1 MSIQS
6 TINQGLTLA
15 GVLASQSPELRAMS
29 ERRREAAKFEKR
41 QETYNQAL
49 ASAAERRKIAESNIP
64 EGGHTL
70 TIEEEA
76 EERTLDE
83 LDEAL
88 EVAGENLA
96 KERFEFDP
104 TVENYNAIV
113 DFRRDVH
120 ERDIIRERSDAMRL
134 RNEQSQATLEE
145 ALRTENER
153 IANSRDIARL
163 ITEDIPGLDFDW
175 QSYVPPRKEN
185 D

>member
-6 TINQGLTLA
+6 TINQGLTL
-15 GVLASQSPELRAMS
+15 VSLLASQSPELRAMS
-29 ERRREAAKFEKR
+29 EHRREAAKFEKR

-49 ASAAERRKIAESNIP
+49 ASAAERREKAEANIP
-64 EGGHTL
+64 EGRHTP
-70 TIEEEA
+70 TVEEEA
-76 EERTLDE
+76 EARTLDE

-104 TVENYNAIV
+104 TVENYDAIV

-120 ERDIIRERSDAMRL
+120 RRNVIRERGEAMRL

-145 ALRTENER
+145 ALKTENER
-153 IANSRDIARL
+153 IANSRNIARL

-185 D
+185 K